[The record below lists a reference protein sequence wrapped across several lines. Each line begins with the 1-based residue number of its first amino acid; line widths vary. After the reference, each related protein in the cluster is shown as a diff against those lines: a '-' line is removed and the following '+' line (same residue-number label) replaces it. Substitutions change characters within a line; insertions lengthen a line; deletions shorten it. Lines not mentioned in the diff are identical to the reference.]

1 MNQGTDMLFIQSL
14 AFLEKKII
22 VFRKNLKVDNY
33 SYCIKPK
40 QDKIK
45 SSNIVE
51 KISALIWKKNGGKK
65 CSTDQRFIFS
75 QVLLMKSIL

>member
-14 AFLEKKII
+14 AFLEKIYC
-22 VFRKNLKVDNY
+22 FNLKVDNY
-33 SYCIKPK
+33 SYCIKPKPK

-51 KISALIWKKNGGKK
+51 KIYVVWSKRMKMTSEDSKV
-65 CSTDQRFIFS
+65 SIFVLAS
-75 QVLLMKSIL
+75 QISSFN

>member
-14 AFLEKKII
+14 AFLEKKIT

-51 KISALIWKKNGGKK
+51 KIQFVTNVRR
-65 CSTDQRFIFS
+65 D
-75 QVLLMKSIL
+75 

>member
-14 AFLEKKII
+14 AFLEKNLL
-22 VFRKNLKVDNY
+22 FLEKNLKVDNY

-51 KISALIWKKNGGKK
+51 EI
-65 CSTDQRFIFS
+65 
-75 QVLLMKSIL
+75 